1 MGRPTWL
8 LNRAESEWRWLLER
22 DDSPWYPSLRLF
34 RQRTPRQWSEP
45 LAAVQAAVQKV
56 ADQVLAHGKADL
68 RFERVERLD
77 LEAEQFVETEFVL
90 EDFAQGGFEA
100 GLLFGGAAGEGRA
113 LDHGGA
119 VLA

>member
-1 MGRPTWL
+1 
-8 LNRAESEWRWLLER
+8 
-22 DDSPWYPSLRLF
+22 
-34 RQRTPRQWSEP
+34 
-45 LAAVQAAVQKV
+45 V

-100 GLLFGGAAGEGRA
+100 GLLFGGAAGRACFGSWWRGFSIKNGRR
-113 LDHGGA
+113 G
-119 VLA
+119 